1 MIKHFLSHRKGNTSV
16 KQQEIKHFMVQCP
29 NFMLKIY
36 VQLPKVLL
44 YNKQP
49 FQSIKRGNCQWPLQ
63 GRACPPLFLDQTEAQ
78 RAKKT
83 LFWDCPPPPP
93 PPPPPAAEKKAFFG
107 LAPPPPPYLRVWMTR
122 PSSLSEGLDP
132 SLVVWVSVDKF
143 LQKVPS
149 FCIGEYSL
157 LQRVFSIPS
166 IWCIC

>member
-1 MIKHFLSHRKGNTSV
+1 MLASTKMIEHFLSHRKGNTSV

-83 LFWDCPPPPP
+83 FFWDCPPPPLISGSGWP
-93 PPPPPAAEKKAFFG
+93 GLPLYLKAWIHHWLFG
-107 LAPPPPPYLRVWMTR
+107 SALINSYKRFRHSA
-122 PSSLSEGLDP
+122 
-132 SLVVWVSVDKF
+132 
-143 LQKVPS
+143 
-149 FCIGEYSL
+149 
-157 LQRVFSIPS
+157 
-166 IWCIC
+166 

>member
-1 MIKHFLSHRKGNTSV
+1 MLASTKMIEHFLSQRKGNTSV
-16 KQQEIKHFMVQCP
+16 EQQEIKHFMVQCP

-49 FQSIKRGNCQWPLQ
+49 FQSIKRGNFQWPLQ
-63 GRACPPLFLDQTEAQ
+63 GRACPHLIFRPNWGPKGQ
-78 RAKKT
+78 KT
-83 LFWDCPPPPP
+83 FFWDCPPPQ
-93 PPPPPAAEKKAFFG
+93 
-107 LAPPPPPYLRVWMTR
+107 LRVWMTR

-132 SLVVWVSVDKF
+132 PLVVWVSVDKF
-143 LQKVPS
+143 LQKVLS

>member
-1 MIKHFLSHRKGNTSV
+1 MLASTKMIEHFLSQRKGNTSL

-49 FQSIKRGNCQWPLQ
+49 FQPIKRGNCQWPLQ

-83 LFWDCPPPPP
+83 LFWDCPPPP
-93 PPPPPAAEKKAFFG
+93 
-107 LAPPPPPYLRVWMTR
+107 YLRVWMTR

-132 SLVVWVSVDKF
+132 SLAVWVSVDKF

>member
-1 MIKHFLSHRKGNTSV
+1 MLASTKMIEHFLSQRKGNTSV
-16 KQQEIKHFMVQCP
+16 EQQEIKHFMVQCP

-49 FQSIKRGNCQWPLQ
+49 FQPIKRGNCQWPLQ
-63 GRACPPLFLDQTEAQ
+63 GGGGGGLPPVIFRPNWGPKGQKNVFL
-78 RAKKT
+78 R
-83 LFWDCPPPPP
+83 LSPPPS
-93 PPPPPAAEKKAFFG
+93 
-107 LAPPPPPYLRVWMTR
+107 PYLRVWMTR

>member
-1 MIKHFLSHRKGNTSV
+1 MLASTKMIEHFLSQRKGNTSV
-16 KQQEIKHFMVQCP
+16 EQQEIKHFMVQCP

-49 FQSIKRGNCQWPLQ
+49 FQSIKRGNCQWPVQ

-78 RAKKT
+78 RVKKNVF
-83 LFWDCPPPPP
+83 LRRPPPPP
-93 PPPPPAAEKKAFFG
+93 S
-107 LAPPPPPYLRVWMTR
+107 PYLRVWMTR

-166 IWCIC
+166 I

>member
-1 MIKHFLSHRKGNTSV
+1 MLASTKMIEHFLSHRKGNTSV

-83 LFWDCPPPPP
+83 FFWDSPPPPLISGSGWP
-93 PPPPPAAEKKAFFG
+93 GLPLYLKAWIHHWLFG
-107 LAPPPPPYLRVWMTR
+107 SALINSYKRFRHSA
-122 PSSLSEGLDP
+122 
-132 SLVVWVSVDKF
+132 
-143 LQKVPS
+143 
-149 FCIGEYSL
+149 
-157 LQRVFSIPS
+157 
-166 IWCIC
+166 

>member
-1 MIKHFLSHRKGNTSV
+1 MLASTKMIEHFLSQRKGNTSV

-78 RAKKT
+78 RAKKMF
-83 LFWDCPPPPP
+83 FWDC
-93 PPPPPAAEKKAFFG
+93 
-107 LAPPPPPYLRVWMTR
+107 PPPPYLRVWMTR

-132 SLVVWVSVDKF
+132 PLAVWVSVDKF
-143 LQKVPS
+143 LQKVQS

>member
-1 MIKHFLSHRKGNTSV
+1 MLASTKMIEHFLSQRKGNTSV
-16 KQQEIKHFMVQCP
+16 EQQEIKHFMVQCP

-83 LFWDCPPPPP
+83 FFWDCPHP
-93 PPPPPAAEKKAFFG
+93 
-107 LAPPPPPYLRVWMTR
+107 PPPPPYLRVWMTR

-132 SLVVWVSVDKF
+132 PLAVWVSVDKF

>member
-1 MIKHFLSHRKGNTSV
+1 MLAFTKMIEHFLSQRKGNTSV
-16 KQQEIKHFMVQCP
+16 EQQEIKHFMVQCP

-49 FQSIKRGNCQWPLQ
+49 FQPIKRGNCQWPLQ
-63 GRACPPLFLDQTEAQ
+63 GGGGGGPAPRYFLTKLRPKGLKKLFFET
-78 RAKKT
+78 
-83 LFWDCPPPPP
+83 
-93 PPPPPAAEKKAFFG
+93 
-107 LAPPPPPYLRVWMTR
+107 APPSPYLRVWMTR

-166 IWCIC
+166 I

>member
-1 MIKHFLSHRKGNTSV
+1 MLASTKMIEHFLSQRKGNTSV
-16 KQQEIKHFMVQCP
+16 EQQEIKHFMVQCP

-49 FQSIKRGNCQWPLQ
+49 FQPIKRGNCQWPLQ
-63 GRACPPLFLDQTEAQ
+63 GGACPPLFLDQTEAQ

-83 LFWDCPPPPP
+83 FFRDCPPPS
-93 PPPPPAAEKKAFFG
+93 
-107 LAPPPPPYLRVWMTR
+107 PYLRVWMTR

-166 IWCIC
+166 I

>member
-1 MIKHFLSHRKGNTSV
+1 MLASTKMIEHFFSQRKGNMSV
-16 KQQEIKHFMVQCP
+16 EQQEMKHFMVQCP

-63 GRACPPLFLDQTEAQ
+63 GRAWPPLFLDQTEAL

-83 LFWDCPPPPP
+83 FFWDCPP
-93 PPPPPAAEKKAFFG
+93 
-107 LAPPPPPYLRVWMTR
+107 LPYLRVWMTR
-122 PSSLSEGLDP
+122 PSPLSEGLDP
-132 SLVVWVSVDKF
+132 PIVVWVSVDKF

>member
-1 MIKHFLSHRKGNTSV
+1 MLASTKMIEHFLSQRKGNTSV
-16 KQQEIKHFMVQCP
+16 EQQEIKHFMVQCP

-83 LFWDCPPPPP
+83 FFWDCPPPS
-93 PPPPPAAEKKAFFG
+93 
-107 LAPPPPPYLRVWMTR
+107 PYLRVWMTR

>member
-1 MIKHFLSHRKGNTSV
+1 MIEHFFSQRKGNMSV
-16 KQQEIKHFMVQCP
+16 EQQEMKHFMVQCP

-63 GRACPPLFLDQTEAQ
+63 GGGGGGGGPRLPPVIFRPNWGPKGPKNAFL
-78 RAKKT
+78 R
-83 LFWDCPPPPP
+83 LPPPS
-93 PPPPPAAEKKAFFG
+93 
-107 LAPPPPPYLRVWMTR
+107 PPYLRVWMTR